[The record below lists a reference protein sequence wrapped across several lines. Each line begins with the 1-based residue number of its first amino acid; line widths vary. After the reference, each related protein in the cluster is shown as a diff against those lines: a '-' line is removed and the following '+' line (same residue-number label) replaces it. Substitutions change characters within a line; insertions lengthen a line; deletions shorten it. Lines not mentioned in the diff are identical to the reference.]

1 MLPMQGRSP
10 IINVSSNACILAG
23 KKLLKDFLEIEN
35 LQVSKKDTSKF
46 FSNTLKNL
54 EKSLFENLAKARPE
68 WLINPV
74 NKEERKD
81 SWVVSVMSGKINFIH
96 GIPHIAISIASLNN
110 GKITSGCI
118 YDPIRKEL
126 FYCELGKG
134 SFLNEKRIRVSGR
147 DSIIKSIINCG
158 SNEFPLDSIKRL
170 KLSGSQI
177 RMSGCPAL
185 DLAWVAS
192 GRIDAYL
199 DKIDLS
205 EYIAGIILVKEAGGF
220 CTDYSM
226 GENILEKKEICAGN
240 PSMHNNVIKIL
251 KKNQ

>member
-54 EKSLFENLAKARPE
+54 EKSLFENLTKARPE
-68 WLINPV
+68 WLINPI
-74 NKEERKD
+74 NKEELKD

-126 FYCELGKG
+126 FYCEPGKG

-147 DSIIKSIINCG
+147 DNIIKSLINFG
-158 SNEFPLDSIKRL
+158 SDEFPLDNIKKL

-177 RMSGCPAL
+177 RISGCPAL

-199 DKIDLS
+199 DKTDLS
-205 EYIAGIILVKEAGGF
+205 EYVAGIILVKEAGGF

-240 PSMHNNVIKIL
+240 PSIHNNVIKIM